1 MPTILTHPVVPLAL
15 AVALGSQAIPKRL
28 LLVGIVASVLPDLD
42 VLAFRFGVAY
52 SHDLGH
58 RGMSHSLLFALLLG
72 LAVMPF
78 ATMLQSTRKAVF
90 VFIALCAASHGL
102 LDMLTNGGLGVA
114 FYWPFSS
121 ERLFFPFRVVQV
133 SPISLSK
140 LFSPAM
146 LQVFKSEALWLWL
159 PAACMALL
167 TYTVRRATTARK
179 PVNG

>member
-1 MPTILTHPVVPLAL
+1 MPTILTHPIVPLAL
-15 AVALGSQAIPKRL
+15 AVAFGSKSIPKRL
-28 LLVGIVASVLPDLD
+28 LLAGITASVLPDLD
-42 VLAFRFGVAY
+42 VLAFRFGIAY

-114 FYWPFSS
+114 FFWPFSS
-121 ERLFFPFRVVQV
+121 ERFFFPFQVVQV
-133 SPISLSK
+133 SPINLSK
-140 LFSPAM
+140 VFSPAM
-146 LQVFKSEALWLWL
+146 VHVFKSEALWLWL
-159 PAACMALL
+159 PAASAALL
-167 TYTVRRATTARK
+167 VFFTRRAMIFK
-179 PVNG
+179 K